1 MLGTPDTLL
10 LERSD
15 TMPNNNLYIGE
26 RYICL
31 FADPVEWDSTRAY
44 EHLTIVMHEGEGY
57 TSRYAVPQGID
68 ITNEKYWVKTFPRS
82 PKILEIEALIE
93 SIKTELS
100 QQADEIAY
108 IKEQIKRLG
117 DIDALEERMSVA
129 EQEIDEIQVVDNRQN
144 ERLTALEEDMQ
155 RHEGEYDDIKQEVEQ
170 NTDYINTIKQEQQ
183 EQNRRLDAVELLNQ
197 QQDTRLTN
205 IESKDTAQ
213 DSEIEN
219 IKTEQQT
226 QNSRLEAV
234 EQRNTQQDEI
244 LADLEEKN
252 TEQDNRLTAIE
263 QKDTAQDTEIA
274 AIKQEQT
281 VQNSDITLIK
291 QEQTIQN
298 TDISNLKTLTTEQT
312 KNINQNATNITR
324 INETLVTIGERQN
337 NIEDRQNNQEI
348 ELNAIGNEITAIET
362 TQVNQGI
369 LINQNSNE
377 ITDIHG
383 DVSNLQTSLSATDTN
398 VATLTE
404 NLTQTNTKV
413 TEIEGQIEE
422 INERLENVPGE
433 ITDLTAQV
441 TKNTEEIQKNDTD
454 ILALQT
460 KTNTMETLVGTIT
473 SDVDAVEEK
482 NTEQDTRLD
491 ALEQKDTAQ
500 DTVITALQTKTNTME
515 TLVGTITSD
524 VDAVEE
530 KNTEQDTRLD
540 ALEQKDTAQD
550 TVITALQTK
559 NTQQDTA
566 IQANTTKTTELETE
580 LDGQK
585 VIVDGLTDDYQSLSQ
600 QMSGVISKVDTNTQ
614 DITALQN
621 ALLNSKY
628 VYNIKDFGAKGDG
641 VTDDRAAF
649 RQFFTDTHEK
659 AVNEY
664 VTLVIPYGVY
674 KIEGQLDFFGKYFII
689 GESQPQLRIQTGTGA
704 PNLYI
709 GGSAITRGGLFNI
722 NFSGDGNTEY
732 LNITNAR
739 EFIIYNCR
747 FDTFSNAIVFTDDE
761 DTTQN
766 IMISTTVFSDR
777 VRTAIMS
784 TTTNPHINMIIE
796 NIICAEG
803 CDTAINIARINNLKI
818 KDCLLKCI
826 TGILLNDCNFPQIIA
841 NNILFTSTGIN
852 VQNSRFASLSNNAI
866 TNQTS
871 KIGPNITASDCYH
884 LMLNANSIYTMYQGI
899 VLNRCDR
906 THVVSNTIGNYN
918 LIDTDSAGILITQ
931 GFAYLISQNTIS
943 NLNYGM
949 SISKG
954 QGLNGLVITSNI
966 IFQVNVGLEMSSGI
980 LYGVNENNV
989 IVVR

>member
-26 RYICL
+26 RYIPL
-31 FADPVEWDSTRAY
+31 FANPVEWDSSRAY

-57 TSRYAVPQGID
+57 TSRYAVPPGIAID
-68 ITNEKYWVKTFPRS
+68 DGKYWVKTFPRS
-82 PKILEIEALIE
+82 PKILEIEALLE

-117 DIDALEERMSVA
+117 DIDLLEERMDNA
-129 EQEIDEIQVVDNRQN
+129 EESIRNINALDVRQDERIQDLEDDMSRHDEEYEEIKE
-144 ERLTALEEDMQ
+144 
-155 RHEGEYDDIKQEVEQ
+155 EVEQ
-170 NTDYINTIKQEQQ
+170 NTTDINTIKLEQQ
-183 EQNRRLDAVELLNQ
+183 EQNSRLDAIELLNT

-205 IESKDTAQ
+205 IEAKDTAQ
-213 DSEIEN
+213 DTEIAN

-244 LADLEEKN
+244 LADLEAKD

-281 VQNSDITLIK
+281 VQNSDISVLK

-312 KNINQNATNITR
+312 KNINQNATNISR
-324 INETLVTIGERQN
+324 INETLVTIAERQN
-337 NIEDRQNNQEI
+337 NIEDRQNNQEV
-348 ELNAIGNEITAIET
+348 ELNAINQELTALET
-362 TQVNQGI
+362 TQVNQSI

-383 DVSNLQTSLSATDTN
+383 DVTNLQNSLSATDLN
-398 VATLTE
+398 VATITE

-413 TEIEGQIEE
+413 SEIEGQIEE

-433 ITDLTAQV
+433 ITDLTTQV
-441 TKNTEEIQKNDTD
+441 NANTEEIQKNDTD

-460 KTNTMETLVGTIT
+460 KTNTMETQLATIT

-491 ALEQKDTAQ
+491 AIEQKDTAQ
-500 DTVITALQTKTNTME
+500 DTAITAIQTK
-515 TLVGTITSD
+515 D
-524 VDAVEE
+524 
-530 KNTEQDTRLD
+530 TEQDT
-540 ALEQKDTAQD
+540 AIAA
-550 TVITALQTK
+550 IQTK
-559 NTQQDTA
+559 DTQQDTA

-585 VIVDGLTDDYQSLSQ
+585 AIVDGLTDDYQSLSQ
-600 QMSGVISKVDTNTQ
+600 QVSGVISKLDTNTQ
-614 DITALQN
+614 DITTLQN
-621 ALLNSKY
+621 ALLNSKF

-649 RQFFTDTHEK
+649 RKFFTDTHAK
-659 AVNEY
+659 SLREY

-674 KIEGQLDFFGKYFII
+674 KIDGQIDFFGKYFII
-689 GESQPQLRIQTGTGA
+689 GLSQPVLNIQTGTGA
-704 PNLYI
+704 PNIYI
-709 GGSAITRGGLFNI
+709 GGSSTTKGGLFNI
-722 NFSGDGNTEY
+722 NFSGDGNVEY
-732 LNITNAR
+732 MNITNTQDY
-739 EFIIYNCR
+739 IIYNCR
-747 FDTFSNAIVFTDDE
+747 FDTNSNAIVFNDDE
-761 DTTQN
+761 NVCNKIN
-766 IMISTTVFSDR
+766 ILNVTFSDR
-777 VRTAIMS
+777 VRTGIMS
-784 TTTNPHINMIIE
+784 NNNAAFNDIIIE
-796 NIICAEG
+796 KNVFERG
-803 CDTAINIARINNLKI
+803 CDTAINLKNADNI
-818 KDCLLKCI
+818 KIHDCLAYVISGFVLTGCDYAIVTSNQMYISNSGI
-826 TGILLNDCNFPQIIA
+826 TFHNCRFCNATHNDVINQTGKTGA
-841 NNILFTSTGIN
+841 NISAANCYMLSINGNHLFT
-852 VQNSRFASLSNNAI
+852 
-866 TNQTS
+866 
-871 KIGPNITASDCYH
+871 D
-884 LMLNANSIYTMYQGI
+884 YQGI
-899 VLNRCDR
+899 VIVESDR
-906 THVVSNTIGNYN
+906 VNIVSNMIGNYQT
-918 LIDTDSAGILITQ
+918 LDTDSAGILITQ
-931 GFAYLISQNTIS
+931 GYAYLISQNNIS

-949 SISKG
+949 SIVKG
-954 QGLNGLVITSNI
+954 AVLNGLIITSNFL
-966 IFQVNVGLEMSSGI
+966 FQVNVGLEMSSGI

>member
-57 TSRYAVPQGID
+57 TSRYAVPPGID

-129 EQEIDEIQVVDNRQN
+129 EQEIDDIQAVDNRQN
-144 ERLTALEEDMQ
+144 ERLTDLEEDMQ
-155 RHEGEYDDIKQEVEQ
+155 RHEGEYDDIKQKVEQ
-170 NTDYINTIKQEQQ
+170 NTDDINAIKLEQQ
-183 EQNRRLDAVELLNQ
+183 EQNSRLEAVEQVNQ

-205 IESKDTAQ
+205 IEAKDTAQ
-213 DSEIEN
+213 DTEIAN

-244 LADLEEKN
+244 LADLEEKD

-263 QKDTAQDTEIA
+263 QKNTAQDTEIA

-281 VQNSDITLIK
+281 VQNSDITLLK

-312 KNINQNATNITR
+312 KDINKNATNITR
-324 INETLVTIGERQN
+324 INETLVNISERQN
-337 NIEDRQNNQEI
+337 NIEDRQNNQEV

-383 DVSNLQTSLSATDTN
+383 DVTNLQNSLSATDLN

-413 TEIEGQIEE
+413 TTIEGQIEE

-433 ITDLTAQV
+433 ITELTAQV
-441 TKNTEEIQKNDTD
+441 NSNTQEIQKNDTD

-460 KTNTMETLVGTIT
+460 KTATHDTQIGTLQN
-473 SDVDAVEEK
+473 DVDTVEEK
-482 NTEQDTRLD
+482 NTEQDNRLT
-491 ALEQKDTAQ
+491 AIEQKDTEQ
-500 DTVITALQTKTNTME
+500 DTAIAAIQT
-515 TLVGTITSD
+515 
-524 VDAVEE
+524 
-530 KNTEQDTRLD
+530 KNTEQDT
-540 ALEQKDTAQD
+540 AIAA
-550 TVITALQTK
+550 IQTK
-559 NTQQDTA
+559 NTEQDSA
-566 IQANTTKTTELETE
+566 IQANTTKNTELETE

-585 VIVDGLTDDYQSLSQ
+585 VIVDDLTDDYQSLSQ
-600 QMSGVISKVDTNTQ
+600 QVSGVISKVDTNTQ
-614 DITALQN
+614 DIASIMQQLQR
-621 ALLNSKY
+621 SKY
-628 VYNIKDFGAKGDG
+628 VYNILDYGAVGDN
-641 VTDDRAAF
+641 VTDNRAAF
-649 RQFFTDTHEK
+649 NRFFQETKELAK
-659 AVNEY
+659 NQY
-664 VTLVIPYGVY
+664 VSLVIPYGKY
-674 KIEGQLDFFGKYFII
+674 KINGQITYSGKYYIYGI
-689 GESQPQLRIQTGTGA
+689 SQPQLIITSGTGA

-709 GGSAITRGGLFNI
+709 GDTTITRGGLFNI

-732 LNITNAR
+732 LTVTNAND
-739 EFIIYNCR
+739 FIIYNCR
-747 FDTFSNAIVFTDDE
+747 FDTPSNAIVLTDDVAACAHIKIL
-761 DTTQN
+761 N
-766 IMISTTVFSDR
+766 LIFSNR
-777 VRTAIMS
+777 VRTAIIS
-784 TTTNPHINMIIE
+784 NNTKRHANILIE
-796 NIICAEG
+796 NNTCHAG
-803 CDTAINIARINNLKI
+803 CDTFMNMTATDDINITNSRIS
-818 KDCLLKCI
+818 CV
-826 TGILLNDCNFPQIIA
+826 TGILLNDCNFSKIEN
-841 NNILFTSTGIN
+841 NNIWIINNGIT
-852 VQNSRFASLSNNAI
+852 VRSSRFVGVVNNSI
-866 TNQTS
+866 TNADS
-871 KIGPNITASDCYH
+871 KVGPNILCESNYH
-884 LMLNANSIYTMYQGI
+884 TVINGNSLYTKYQGI

-906 THVVSNTIGNYN
+906 THIVSNTIGNYTT
-918 LIDTDSAGILITQ
+918 LDTDSAGILITQ
-931 GFAYLISQNTIS
+931 GYAYLISQNIIS

-954 QGLNGLVITSNI
+954 QVLNGLIITSNM
-966 IFQVNVGLEMSSGI
+966 IFQVNTGLEMQSGI

>member
-57 TSRYAVPQGID
+57 TSRYAVPPGID

-129 EQEIDEIQVVDNRQN
+129 EQEIDDIQAVDNRQN
-144 ERLTALEEDMQ
+144 ERLTDLEEDMQ
-155 RHEGEYDDIKQEVEQ
+155 RHEGEYDDIKQKVEQ
-170 NTDYINTIKQEQQ
+170 NTDDINAIKLEQQ
-183 EQNRRLDAVELLNQ
+183 EQNSRLEAVEQVNQ

-205 IESKDTAQ
+205 IEAKDTAQ
-213 DSEIEN
+213 DTEIAN

-244 LADLEEKN
+244 LADLEEKD

-263 QKDTAQDTEIA
+263 QKNTAQDTEIA

-281 VQNSDITLIK
+281 VQNSDISVLK

-312 KNINQNATNITR
+312 KNINQNATNISR
-324 INETLVTIGERQN
+324 INETLVTISERQN
-337 NIEDRQNNQEI
+337 NIEDRQNNQEV

-383 DVSNLQTSLSATDTN
+383 DVTNLQNSLSATDTN
-398 VATLTE
+398 IANLTE

-413 TEIEGQIEE
+413 TTIEGQIEE
-422 INERLENVPGE
+422 INEKLENVPGE

-441 TKNTEEIQKNDTD
+441 NSNTQEIQKNDTD

-460 KTNTMETLVGTIT
+460 KTATHDTQIGTLQN
-473 SDVDAVEEK
+473 DVDTVEEK
-482 NTEQDTRLD
+482 NTEQDNRLT
-491 ALEQKDTAQ
+491 AIEQKDTEQ
-500 DTVITALQTKTNTME
+500 DTAIAAIQT
-515 TLVGTITSD
+515 
-524 VDAVEE
+524 
-530 KNTEQDTRLD
+530 KNTEQDT
-540 ALEQKDTAQD
+540 AIAA
-550 TVITALQTK
+550 IQTK
-559 NTQQDTA
+559 NTQQDSA

-585 VIVDGLTDDYQSLSQ
+585 VIVDDLTDDYQSLSQ
-600 QMSGVISKVDTNTQ
+600 QVSGVISKVDTNTQ
-614 DITALQN
+614 DIAALQN

-704 PNLYI
+704 ANLYI

-766 IMISTTVFSDR
+766 IMISTTVFSNR

-803 CDTAINIARINNLKI
+803 CDTAINITRINNLKI
-818 KDCLLKCI
+818 KDCLLKCR

-841 NNILFTSTGIN
+841 NNILFTSIGIN

-931 GFAYLISQNTIS
+931 GYAYLISQNTIS

-954 QGLNGLVITSNI
+954 QVLNGLVITSNI
-966 IFQVNVGLEMSSGI
+966 IFQVNTGLEMQSGI